1 MKTDQVNIA
10 SQVKE
15 ANDIVG
21 VISSYISLSPAGSA
35 FKGICPFHHDTR
47 PSLHVN
53 PKWQNF
59 RCWACGKHGDVFT
72 FTQEMEKINFREAL
86 ELLAKRAG
94 ISLSVPSGADNYR
107 QRLIEVTEWAAQ
119 QYRMMLLEN
128 PLAET
133 ARLYLGERKLH
144 GNIVRSFGLGYAP
157 LTGDWLVD
165 EIRKKEI
172 STTDAIQ
179 VGLIGE
185 RREEGGFYDRFRDR
199 VLFPI
204 RNLRGQSVGFGG
216 RILPSSP
223 FAARGPKYY
232 NSPET
237 PIFNK
242 SELLYALD
250 VARLPAAQEGNIV
263 VVEGYMD
270 VLMAHQH
277 GIANVVATMG
287 TALNIQHIALLR
299 RTVPKVILVFDADAG
314 GQSGV
319 DRALELFISA
329 DVDLSIVSLPVGLD
343 PCDWLIQEGSGPFR
357 KALQK
362 PIDALDFKINQLLNQ
377 DTSGVQ
383 GTQRTLDAILQIMT
397 LVPEQ
402 SGQTVRVKQEL
413 IITRLAHRLGLR
425 QETVWARLGE
435 LKNKK
440 RKTVPA
446 RNQNF
451 GATNHSS
458 DGNSSSVNRTNSVG
472 KVESPHRFS
481 SGDKISQNSDIVS
494 ANQSNHSS
502 SDNSSNEY
510 PQTQNGNFHG
520 RDGGEQIRVNEF
532 GNSAKIKSDIRS
544 ESTIK
549 IPGLEKQLL
558 ELLLADGKLVSKAMA
573 AITPADISHPD
584 MRRLLECLY
593 QIHQEGEFPNLDSLR
608 MILDDPYLI
617 ARSLQLEEVGRLA
630 TDRERWLDQMIE
642 EFRNKKTVADKKRIE
657 SQLTAVSDHQKAM
670 ELLKKLQMTTNG
682 TKP

>member
-1 MKTDQVNIA
+1 
-10 SQVKE
+10 
-15 ANDIVG
+15 
-21 VISSYISLSPAGSA
+21 
-35 FKGICPFHHDTR
+35 
-47 PSLHVN
+47 
-53 PKWQNF
+53 
-59 RCWACGKHGDVFT
+59 
-72 FTQEMEKINFREAL
+72 MEKINFREAL